1 MDLWCKNK
9 KIMVF
14 FYFCLSN
21 HSKRHLIMK
30 KSALLLLL
38 FGLGFIHHATA
49 QERAIIQGYCKD
61 ENGKVI
67 ENVSVYVHDSLLVSV
82 TDEQGRFT
90 YGFAKEGMKL
100 RFAHMVFEPTYY
112 TIKEKDINGKNLTVR
127 MKTRSHELLE
137 VTVTANAPHIAFDNP
152 VMSVIDYTIRED
164 GIYLIVYRRRNSTL
178 LHLSFDG
185 DTLHELPISSRY
197 KRLNKDAF
205 GDIYA
210 LNDYQASQIGF
221 IDFGNGKKGMMNF
234 YNSMSRKTFQDK
246 FSPILAAIDSVY
258 ITGRYF
264 YYNKEMGYYRHR
276 LGSDKEPEPLHYIVD
291 EEARDDIWLLLHT
304 GGIGDNFW
312 VTDPI
317 YNPIYAINDKFYIFA
332 YTDRET
338 LVLDKEGNK
347 LERYPLTFHEYRKW
361 NGKMV
366 PDRRWKQKMMMDAAR
381 KEFYTFFVTDGIYTL
396 KRIDLK
402 TGTVTSVMDLS
413 GYPFA
418 QNLRIH
424 DGVLYFIYPTGINKR
439 KALYQLRVE

>member
-1 MDLWCKNK
+1 
-9 KIMVF
+9 MVF
-14 FYFCLSN
+14 
-21 HSKRHLIMK
+21 
-30 KSALLLLL
+30 
-38 FGLGFIHHATA
+38 IHQAIA
-49 QERAIIQGYCKD
+49 QERQIIQGYCKD
-61 ENGKVI
+61 ENGKAI

-90 YGFAKEGMKL
+90 YSLAKSGLKL

-112 TIKEKDINGKNLTVR
+112 TINEKDINGKNLTVR

-137 VTVTANAPHIAFDNP
+137 VEVTANVPHIVFDNP
-152 VMSVIDYTIRED
+152 VMTVIDYTIRED
-164 GIYLIVYRRRNSTL
+164 GIYMIAYRRRNSAL

-185 DTLHELPISSRY
+185 DTLHEMPISSRY
-197 KRLNKDAF
+197 KYLNKDAF

-210 LNDYQASQIGF
+210 LNDYQASLVGF
-221 IDFGNGKKGMMNF
+221 MELDNGKKMLMNF
-234 YNSMSRKTFQDK
+234 YHSMSRKAFYDK
-246 FSPILAAIDSVY
+246 FSGIVAAIDSVY

-276 LGSDKEPEPLHYIVD
+276 LGSDEEPELLHYIVD
-291 EEARDDIWLLLHT
+291 EEGRDDIWLLTHT
-304 GGIGDNFW
+304 RGGIGANFW

-317 YNPIYAINDKFYIFA
+317 YNPIYAIDNKFYLFA
-332 YTDRET
+332 YTDHET
-338 LVLDKEGNK
+338 IVFDAVGNE

-361 NGKMV
+361 NGKME

-418 QNLRIH
+418 QNMRIH

-439 KALYQLRVE
+439 KALYQVRID

>member
-1 MDLWCKNK
+1 MHFFYIELYYFLFLSVRLFKKTCNMK
-9 KIMVF
+9 KIT
-14 FYFCLSN
+14 
-21 HSKRHLIMK
+21 
-30 KSALLLLL
+30 LLLLL
-38 FGLGFIHHATA
+38 LGIVIQALA
-49 QERAIIQGYCKD
+49 QEHAIIQGYCKD
-61 ENGKVI
+61 ENGKAI

-90 YGFAKEGMKL
+90 YGFAKAGQKL

-112 TIKEKDINGKNLTVR
+112 TIKEKDIDGKDLTVR

-164 GIYLIVYRRRNSTL
+164 GIYLIVYRRRNSAL

-185 DTLHELPISSRY
+185 DTLNELPISSRY
-197 KRLNKDAF
+197 KHLNKDAF
-205 GDIYA
+205 GNIYA

-234 YNSMSRKTFQDK
+234 YSSMSRKTFQDK
-246 FSPILAAIDSVY
+246 FSTILAAIDSVY

-304 GGIGDNFW
+304 GGIGANFW

-317 YNPIYAINDKFYIFA
+317 YNPIYAIGDKFYIFA

-338 LVLDKEGNK
+338 IVLDKEGNE
-347 LERYPLTFHEYRKW
+347 LERHPLTFHEYRKW
-361 NGKMV
+361 NGKME

-439 KALYQLRVE
+439 KALYQVRVE

>member
-1 MDLWCKNK
+1 
-9 KIMVF
+9 
-14 FYFCLSN
+14 
-21 HSKRHLIMK
+21 MK
-30 KSALLLLL
+30 KSTLLLLL

-197 KRLNKDAF
+197 KRLNKDAS

-439 KALYQLRVE
+439 KALYQLRVD

>member
-1 MDLWCKNK
+1 
-9 KIMVF
+9 
-14 FYFCLSN
+14 
-21 HSKRHLIMK
+21 MK
-30 KSALLLLL
+30 KSILLLLL
-38 FGLGFIHHATA
+38 FGFIHSVSA
-49 QERAIIQGYCKD
+49 QEHQIIQGYCKD
-61 ENGKVI
+61 ENGKAI

-127 MKTRSHELLE
+127 MKTKSHELLE
-137 VTVTANAPHIAFDNP
+137 VTVTANTPHITFDNP

-164 GIYLIVYRRRNSTL
+164 GIYLIVYRRRNSAL

-185 DTLHELPISSRY
+185 DTLNELPISSRY
-197 KRLNKDAF
+197 NRLNKDAF

-234 YNSMSRKTFQDK
+234 YNSISRKTFQDK
-246 FSPILAAIDSVY
+246 FSTILAAIDSVY

-264 YYNKEMGYYRHR
+264 YYNKEMGYYRNR
-276 LGSDKEPEPLHYIVD
+276 LGVDQEPEPLHYIVD

-304 GGIGDNFW
+304 GGIGANFW
-312 VTDPI
+312 VADPI
-317 YNPIYAINDKFYIFA
+317 YNPIYAIGDKFYIFA

-338 LVLDKEGNK
+338 LVLDKEGNE
-347 LERYPLTFHEYRKW
+347 LERHPLTFHEYRKW
-361 NGKMV
+361 NGKME

-424 DGVLYFIYPTGINKR
+424 NGVLYFIYPTGMNKR
-439 KALYQLRVE
+439 KALYQVRVE